1 MEEELENGI
10 SLMEGILQNWANEN
24 KGKYHIFFPRCAKE
38 NDKDVVLFPIFE
50 ENKNG
55 TLNLKVWAKYSLEN
69 YSLEDYLEAKNKVI
83 LFDKKLINYKKK
95 KFAQNVIA
103 LIEIFYTAQEFM
115 ELSEDSI
122 EYIANQELLE
132 EKIDEYKQKFKTILA
147 EEELAI
153 AYGVKKNEP
162 VKTEKA
168 KLPVT
173 NIQPIESKKKEKEEK
188 KTVKIPD
195 LTIKKL
201 QESISKIDH
210 KNNSKEK
217 YMLKLMEEVG
227 ELAKVVN
234 EDVRMKDKEIKG
246 TIEEEL
252 QDVLYYVTCL
262 ANIYGIDLEEC
273 IYLKLEVS
281 TRMIRIYKQEL
292 EQAGIYIQG
301 KQGVNGGYILDNMKN
316 TIDIGLTG
324 EEIYQLKNMKKNELD
339 EAIID
344 KIIKSYM
351 TNEHRKDNTKSEQ
364 LMPEF
369 TEIYKDFRLA
379 INSRNKIFIEFKSIN
394 SGITKRTIHPAE
406 LFTYLN
412 NWYVAAFCELRNE
425 IRLFKLNDIIS
436 YKILDEKYEKEVNFK
451 RW

>member
-1 MEEELENGI
+1 M
-10 SLMEGILQNWANEN
+10 SKVANM
-24 KGKYHIFFPRCAKE
+24 
-38 NDKDVVLFPIFE
+38 
-50 ENKNG
+50 
-55 TLNLKVWAKYSLEN
+55 LNMVKI
-69 YSLEDYLEAKNKVI
+69 LEDG
-83 LFDKKLINYKKK
+83 
-95 KFAQNVIA
+95 
-103 LIEIFYTAQEFM
+103 
-115 ELSEDSI
+115 
-122 EYIANQELLE
+122 
-132 EKIDEYKQKFKTILA
+132 KIHTI
-147 EEELAI
+147 
-153 AYGVKKNEP
+153 
-162 VKTEKA
+162 
-168 KLPVT
+168 
-173 NIQPIESKKKEKEEK
+173 
-188 KTVKIPD
+188 
-195 LTIKKL
+195 
-201 QESISKIDH
+201 
-210 KNNSKEK
+210 
-217 YMLKLMEEVG
+217 
-227 ELAKVVN
+227 
-234 EDVRMKDKEIKG
+234 
-246 TIEEEL
+246 
-252 QDVLYYVTCL
+252 QDL
-262 ANIYGIDLEEC
+262 AN
-273 IYLKLEVS
+273 KLEVS

-344 KIIKSYM
+344 KIIKAYM

-451 RW
+451 RWSKK

>member
-1 MEEELENGI
+1 M
-10 SLMEGILQNWANEN
+10 
-24 KGKYHIFFPRCAKE
+24 
-38 NDKDVVLFPIFE
+38 
-50 ENKNG
+50 
-55 TLNLKVWAKYSLEN
+55 LNMVKI
-69 YSLEDYLEAKNKVI
+69 LEDG
-83 LFDKKLINYKKK
+83 
-95 KFAQNVIA
+95 
-103 LIEIFYTAQEFM
+103 
-115 ELSEDSI
+115 
-122 EYIANQELLE
+122 
-132 EKIDEYKQKFKTILA
+132 KIHTI
-147 EEELAI
+147 
-153 AYGVKKNEP
+153 
-162 VKTEKA
+162 
-168 KLPVT
+168 
-173 NIQPIESKKKEKEEK
+173 
-188 KTVKIPD
+188 
-195 LTIKKL
+195 
-201 QESISKIDH
+201 
-210 KNNSKEK
+210 
-217 YMLKLMEEVG
+217 
-227 ELAKVVN
+227 
-234 EDVRMKDKEIKG
+234 
-246 TIEEEL
+246 
-252 QDVLYYVTCL
+252 QDL
-262 ANIYGIDLEEC
+262 AN
-273 IYLKLEVS
+273 KLEVS

-394 SGITKRTIHPAE
+394 SGITKRTIHPTE

>member
-1 MEEELENGI
+1 M
-10 SLMEGILQNWANEN
+10 SKVANM
-24 KGKYHIFFPRCAKE
+24 
-38 NDKDVVLFPIFE
+38 
-50 ENKNG
+50 
-55 TLNLKVWAKYSLEN
+55 LNMVKI
-69 YSLEDYLEAKNKVI
+69 LEDG
-83 LFDKKLINYKKK
+83 
-95 KFAQNVIA
+95 
-103 LIEIFYTAQEFM
+103 
-115 ELSEDSI
+115 
-122 EYIANQELLE
+122 
-132 EKIDEYKQKFKTILA
+132 KIHTI
-147 EEELAI
+147 
-153 AYGVKKNEP
+153 
-162 VKTEKA
+162 
-168 KLPVT
+168 
-173 NIQPIESKKKEKEEK
+173 
-188 KTVKIPD
+188 
-195 LTIKKL
+195 
-201 QESISKIDH
+201 
-210 KNNSKEK
+210 
-217 YMLKLMEEVG
+217 
-227 ELAKVVN
+227 
-234 EDVRMKDKEIKG
+234 
-246 TIEEEL
+246 
-252 QDVLYYVTCL
+252 QDL
-262 ANIYGIDLEEC
+262 AN
-273 IYLKLEVS
+273 KLEVS

-394 SGITKRTIHPAE
+394 SGITKRTIHPEE

>member
-1 MEEELENGI
+1 M
-10 SLMEGILQNWANEN
+10 SKVANM
-24 KGKYHIFFPRCAKE
+24 
-38 NDKDVVLFPIFE
+38 
-50 ENKNG
+50 
-55 TLNLKVWAKYSLEN
+55 LNMLNMVKI
-69 YSLEDYLEAKNKVI
+69 LEDG
-83 LFDKKLINYKKK
+83 
-95 KFAQNVIA
+95 
-103 LIEIFYTAQEFM
+103 
-115 ELSEDSI
+115 
-122 EYIANQELLE
+122 
-132 EKIDEYKQKFKTILA
+132 KIHTI
-147 EEELAI
+147 
-153 AYGVKKNEP
+153 
-162 VKTEKA
+162 
-168 KLPVT
+168 
-173 NIQPIESKKKEKEEK
+173 
-188 KTVKIPD
+188 
-195 LTIKKL
+195 
-201 QESISKIDH
+201 
-210 KNNSKEK
+210 
-217 YMLKLMEEVG
+217 
-227 ELAKVVN
+227 
-234 EDVRMKDKEIKG
+234 
-246 TIEEEL
+246 
-252 QDVLYYVTCL
+252 QDL
-262 ANIYGIDLEEC
+262 AN
-273 IYLKLEVS
+273 KLEVS

-412 NWYVAAFCELRNE
+412 NWHVAAFCELRNE